1 METESEKGPILH
13 SSIYFFV
20 HSSLSHSFTL
30 IVIYLVVRYIAYSST
45 LCLKFHQCN
54 NPLTKEPKLQGAVRI
69 VKEWPDLD
77 NEVRRLQE
85 RVAAQKPSSKDSQE
99 STEPTGRVN
108 AFSRTDA
115 SSAVAVWPRALAK
128 GATLRFRK
136 GGFPNSRVSCSQS
149 FSYPTTPYDNSF
161 SEEKSFV
168 SQVVIS
174 DEVRDVSTAYSE
186 SSSADFSIGT

>member
-1 METESEKGPILH
+1 M
-13 SSIYFFV
+13 
-20 HSSLSHSFTL
+20 
-30 IVIYLVVRYIAYSST
+30 
-45 LCLKFHQCN
+45 
-54 NPLTKEPKLQGAVRI
+54 RI

-115 SSAVAVWPRALAK
+115 SSAVAVWPLALAK

-136 GGFPNSRVSCSQS
+136 GVFQIHGLAVAKAFP
-149 FSYPTTPYDNSF
+149 TPPPLMIIVLVKKNRLSH
-161 SEEKSFV
+161 K
-168 SQVVIS
+168 
-174 DEVRDVSTAYSE
+174 
-186 SSSADFSIGT
+186 